1 MMTASRIHLAMA
13 CLFGAAGVGL
23 WAWATHAGQ
32 PSATI
37 AAQML
42 LIHAAAIT
50 ALTAAR
56 KAGLLQGRAAMFL
69 ISALALGVILF
80 AGDLAIRA
88 ISGQRL
94 FPMASPIGGVLMIVA
109 WLGLALTPFLARRD

>member
-1 MMTASRIHLAMA
+1 MTVTRIHLAIA
-13 CLFGAAGVGL
+13 CLFGAGGVAL

-42 LIHAAAIT
+42 LIHAAAII

-56 KAGLLQGRAAMFL
+56 EAGLLHRRAAMFL
-69 ISALALGVILF
+69 ISALALGALLF
-80 AGDLAIRA
+80 AGDLTARA
-88 ISGQRL
+88 MSGQRL
-94 FPMASPIGGVLMIVA
+94 FPMASPIGGMLMIVS
-109 WLGLALTPFLARRD
+109 WLGLVVTPFLIKRT